1 MTNRYGVPLLKYLVK
16 QPLYCENGY
25 TLPTLSHDLLFI
37 ARRAGLTEKRALPT
51 ETIYFWVRGARV
63 PYWAQYAA
71 LELAIRR
78 GWTIA
83 DFDDLLCVCSI
94 IKPQLESLSTDSI
107 KSLLT
112 SKGLV
117 IPTPLE
123 PDLFLIF
130 DKLIRDVD

>member
-1 MTNRYGVPLLKYLVK
+1 M
-16 QPLYCENGY
+16 
-25 TLPTLSHDLLFI
+25 
-37 ARRAGLTEKRALPT
+37 
-51 ETIYFWVRGARV
+51 
-63 PYWAQYAA
+63 
-71 LELAIRR
+71 
-78 GWTIA
+78 
-83 DFDDLLCVCSI
+83 LCVCSI